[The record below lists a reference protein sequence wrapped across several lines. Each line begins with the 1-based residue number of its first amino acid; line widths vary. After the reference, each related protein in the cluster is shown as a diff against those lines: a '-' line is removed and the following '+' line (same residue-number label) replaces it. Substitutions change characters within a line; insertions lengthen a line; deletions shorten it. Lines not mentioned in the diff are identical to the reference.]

1 MEKPDKSLEQILD
14 KIDKLPKVG
23 KIAICVL
30 SLALVI
36 GGFVYF
42 SYLDKIEKI
51 KELEG
56 ELENVEQELLIAKK
70 KAKELP
76 KVEKLI
82 KKAEAEFEIA
92 KRALPENEEIPEL
105 LTDITHKGQ
114 DSGLEFVLFSP
125 GHEKKQ
131 DFYSDLPINIEV
143 SGGYHNYVLFCD
155 KIARLN
161 RIVNIKDI
169 RISKEEKQKKK
180 KGPQDNRKKGKLNIA
195 CTAVTYKFLD
205 VPVVVPGASEK
216 KK

>member
-1 MEKPDKSLEQILD
+1 MEKSKVSVEQILE

-36 GGFVYF
+36 GGFVYL
-42 SYLDKIEKI
+42 SYLDKFEKI

-56 ELENVEQELLIAKK
+56 ELEKVEQELSIAKR
-70 KAKELP
+70 KANELP
-76 KVEKLI
+76 KVEKQI
-82 KKAEAEFEIA
+82 KKAEAEFKIA
-92 KRALPENEEIPEL
+92 KRALPEKEEIPQL

-114 DSGLEFVLFSP
+114 DSGLEFVSFTP
-125 GHEKKQ
+125 GLEKKQ
-131 DFYSDLPINIEV
+131 DFYSDIPIEIEV
-143 SGGYHNYVLFCD
+143 FGRYHSYVLFCD

-161 RIVNIKDI
+161 RIVNVKDI
-169 RISKEEKQKKK
+169 QISRKPKKK
-180 KGPQDNRKKGKLNIA
+180 KKDGQGAKDMGKLNIS

-205 VPVVVPGASEK
+205 VPVVVPDASEK

>member
-1 MEKPDKSLEQILD
+1 MAESTKSLAQILE
-14 KIDKLPKVG
+14 KIDKLPKMA

-36 GGFVYF
+36 GGFVYL
-42 SYLDKIEKI
+42 SYLDKFEKI

-56 ELENVEQELLIAKK
+56 ELEKVEQELAIAKK
-70 KAKELP
+70 KASELP

-92 KRALPENEEIPEL
+92 KKALPEKEEIPEL
-105 LTDITHKGQ
+105 LTNITHKGQ

-125 GHEKKQ
+125 KPEKKQ
-131 DFYSDLPINIEV
+131 DFYSELPIDIEV
-143 SGGYHNYVLFCD
+143 SSGYHNYVLFCD

-169 RISKEEKQKKK
+169 RMKREVVPKQKKGQVDDGK
-180 KGPQDNRKKGKLNIA
+180 KGRLKIT

-205 VPVVVPGASEK
+205 VPVVEASEK